1 MTRVSHTLLSFRSNP
16 LIEVLKLLLGSIRV
30 TPTTYAVASVTA
42 AYSVFSISCIYEVS
56 VYRVSYLGPGF
67 DLLTDLVGTAV
78 LVFGPVYCFRV

>member
-1 MTRVSHTLLSFRSNP
+1 M
-16 LIEVLKLLLGSIRV
+16 KLLLGSIRV

-56 VYRVSYLGPGF
+56 VYRVSYLGPPGF

>member
-42 AYSVFSISCIYEVS
+42 AYSVSSISCVYEVS
-56 VYRVSYLGPGF
+56 VYRGSYLGPGF
-67 DLLTDLVGTAV
+67 APLTDLVGTSIRPCIQ
-78 LVFGPVYCFRV
+78 F